1 MTDATQECKF
11 CKSLVPVDAV
21 KCPHCGEWRED
32 IKKERDLCWLWSF
45 ITVLPLLVFYYGHSE
60 GWWRPEWRPPPEPS
74 NMASGDPLLESLG
87 QAFRES
93 MARIARDPVGRKL
106 LTPRFDWAT
115 FFSSLS
121 GWLIIAA
128 FCVAF
133 GLSLKY
139 SISVSR
145 KMGK

>member
-1 MTDATQECKF
+1 MTEASRECKS
-11 CKSLVPVDAV
+11 CKSLVPVDSV

-32 IKKERDLCWLWSF
+32 IKKERDLYWLWSF
-45 ITVLPLLVFYYGHSE
+45 ITVLPLLVFFYGYSE
-60 GWWRPEWRPPPEPS
+60 GWWRGQLRLPPKPS
-74 NMASGDPLLESLG
+74 NMLSGEGLSYTLMQGLASNPLG
-87 QAFRES
+87 RE
-93 MARIARDPVGRKL
+93 L
-106 LTPRFDWAT
+106 LTPRFDWST

-139 SISVSR
+139 YISVSR
-145 KMGK
+145 KMGKWFWV